1 LSYLDERILPDLGRN
16 IQCGNSLIGP
26 DYFEGQLGNGEW
38 LMGNGEERAR
48 VNAFD
53 WKAAFPEVF
62 ATEGSGGFDVV
73 VGNPPYIQLS
83 MAEYYNESV
92 SAYFIKHY
100 SSSMGRLNTFGLF
113 IDKTLKALLKRDG
126 LLGFIIPNTLLT
138 QEGYQSLRQQ
148 ILKSRIESITN
159 FSDLVFKNA
168 VVETI
173 VLVVKNTNPD
183 NHSVEVV
190 DFDNEQMLTVSHQIK
205 QVVFRDTHN
214 NSFLVTASTDDLALK
229 QRLDKA
235 GSTLNSLA
243 EINQAIALKYDRS
256 KSLFDERRTD
266 NYKPVLDG
274 RNINRYTLSW
284 DGTYLAY
291 DVNNIHSCKR
301 TDIFESK
308 EKIFFRR
315 VGDRLIATY
324 DDKQHYALNT
334 LVVINLKPN
343 IEIAIKYLLGLINSR
358 LLNFYYTK
366 YLKSTKKVFSE
377 IQARQLAQ
385 LPIRPINFSDPAEKA
400 QHDKMVS
407 LVEGML
413 ALQKSLKSAHN
424 PQEADRL
431 AREVE
436 STDRAIDGLVYELY
450 GLTEEEI
457 KIVEGGSHGMGSG
470 SKICKRLSSLASV

>member
-1 LSYLDERILPDLGRN
+1 LKVIEDPGQLSYLDERILPDLGRN
-16 IQCGNSLIGP
+16 IQCGNSLIGS
-26 DYFEGQLGNGEW
+26 DYWDGQLMVDE
-38 LMGNGEERAR
+38 EERAR

-62 ATEGSGGFDVV
+62 AQGGFDVV

-83 MAEYYNESV
+83 MAEYYNKGV
-92 SAYFIKHY
+92 SSYFMKHY

-113 IDKTLKALLKRDG
+113 IDRVLKSMLSKDG

-148 ILKSRIESITN
+148 ILQNKIESITN
-159 FSDLVFKNA
+159 FSNPVFKDA

-173 VLVVKNTNPD
+173 VLVVKNANP
-183 NHSVEVV
+183 NKHSVEVV
-190 DFDNEQMLTVSHQIK
+190 DFDNKQMSAVSHHIDQRI
-205 QVVFRDTHN
+205 FHDTHN
-214 NSFLVTASTDDLALK
+214 NSFLVTANTDDLEFK
-229 QRLDKA
+229 QKLDRI
-235 GSTLNSLA
+235 GSSLNTLT

-256 KSLFDERRTD
+256 KSLFDKRKAD

-274 RNINRYTLSW
+274 RNINRYTLAW

-291 DVNNIHSCKR
+291 DINNIHSCKR

-324 DDKQHYALNT
+324 DDKQYYALNT
-334 LVVINLKPN
+334 LVVINLKSN
-343 IEIAIKYLLGLINSR
+343 VNMATKYLLGLINSR

-385 LPIRPINFSDPAEKA
+385 LPIRSINFSDPAEKA
-400 QHDKMVS
+400 RHDKMVS
-407 LVEGML
+407 LVERML
-413 ALQKSLKSAHN
+413 ALQKSLKSTHN

-431 AREVE
+431 TREVE
-436 STDRAIDGLVYELY
+436 SVDKSIDGLVYRLY
-450 GLTEEEI
+450 GLSEEEI
-457 KIVEGGSHGMGSG
+457 RIVEQ
-470 SKICKRLSSLASV
+470 RN